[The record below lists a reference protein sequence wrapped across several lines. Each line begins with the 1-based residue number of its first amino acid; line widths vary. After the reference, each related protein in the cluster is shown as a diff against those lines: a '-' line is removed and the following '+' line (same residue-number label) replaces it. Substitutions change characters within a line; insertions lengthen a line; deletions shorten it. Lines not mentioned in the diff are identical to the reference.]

1 MSDLAVMKADIV
13 YAETTEQGA
22 VELAEQETMEP
33 VEQEEESSVFPDER
47 KQYIVTMAE
56 DAHQPEVEVAKGV
69 AGETAEEISVQQAEQ
84 ILEQT
89 IPAGTMEE
97 NVNALEEDNM
107 LLLELGEAEVQEL
120 ERTDAVEAVE
130 EDVDMTAAM
139 MPEDSLSAEEEYDS
153 LFLQTEDVEEWNRQM
168 LHLQEDGNS
177 IESTDGSGMRIA
189 VLDSGVNLVAD
200 VPVAKSVNLVDEEQ
214 GMEGF
219 FMDGTG
225 HALQW
230 QGLLLRRMMV
240 RGLRV

>member
-89 IPAGTMEE
+89 IPVQTMKKE
-97 NVNALEEDNM
+97 
-107 LLLELGEAEVQEL
+107 
-120 ERTDAVEAVE
+120 
-130 EDVDMTAAM
+130 
-139 MPEDSLSAEEEYDS
+139 
-153 LFLQTEDVEEWNRQM
+153 
-168 LHLQEDGNS
+168 
-177 IESTDGSGMRIA
+177 
-189 VLDSGVNLVAD
+189 
-200 VPVAKSVNLVDEEQ
+200 
-214 GMEGF
+214 
-219 FMDGTG
+219 
-225 HALQW
+225 
-230 QGLLLRRMMV
+230 
-240 RGLRV
+240 